1 VAVFIKQLI
10 IFNGAEFSDFILFI
24 PSTLDGCILNSAW
37 FNNDMRIPHHF
48 FPAIVGKD
56 TTMSDLTESGL
67 ATR

>member
-10 IFNGAEFSDFILFI
+10 IFNGAEFSGFILLI

-37 FNNDMRIPHHF
+37 FNNDMRIPHQF
-48 FPAIVGKD
+48 FPAIVGD
-56 TTMSDLTESGL
+56 DPTMSIEAKSGL